1 MRRLY
6 LPLVVLLG
14 ITACSAPAK
23 QEAAPQDRNAPALE
37 PAVISVPLNVPV
49 PVGDAATGSQ
59 ASLIPADSM
68 QRVFVVHGGYGLV
81 TAMMINQDG
90 RALTQMYAPTSV
102 LHLPDSSIAGN
113 TDIVRALLS
122 LAQSKSLS
130 DFQRTSLGM
139 RTLDDS
145 TIADSGRYVMT
156 LKRPQGTGVQ
166 EHGKYATTWRA
177 RRDATKW
184 VILEDRIQPT
194 AAPRQKAGKKAA
206 ECVEGSGLGRSL
218 RTNATPKFSASPPR
232 PSAPSSSASP
242 QATPASSAAR

>member
-6 LPLVVLLG
+6 LPVLVV
-14 ITACSAPAK
+14 IVVAACGAPSK
-23 QEAAPQDRNAPALE
+23 QDAIPQDRNAPALE
-37 PAVISVPLNVPV
+37 PAVVSVPLNVPV
-49 PVGDAATGSQ
+49 PSVDAPNDRRT
-59 ASLIPADSM
+59 SLIPADSM
-68 QRVFVVHGGYGLV
+68 QRVFVVHGGYSLV

-90 RALTQMYAPTSV
+90 RTLNQMYAPTSV
-102 LHLPDSSIAGN
+102 LHLPDSTISGN
-113 TDIVRALLS
+113 TDIVRRLLF

-156 LKRPQGTGVQ
+156 LKRPQGTAVQ
-166 EHGKYATTWRA
+166 ERGTYATTWRA

-194 AAPRQKAGKKAA
+194 AAPKQKAG
-206 ECVEGSGLGRSL
+206 R
-218 RTNATPKFSASPPR
+218 
-232 PSAPSSSASP
+232 
-242 QATPASSAAR
+242 